1 MRFSWWMTG
10 VLHRFPGQTDFDQ
23 KIQEAELQQ
32 LRTLPQAQAAM
43 AANYVGLP
51 Y

>member
-1 MRFSWWMTG
+1 MTSI
-10 VLHRFPGQTDFDQ
+10 LHRFPGQTDFDQ
-23 KIQEAELQQ
+23 KIQEAELEQ
-32 LRTLPQAQAAM
+32 LRTLPHARAAM